1 METVEEAP
9 QPAPKTHRFLSN
21 RLPRFLPSYD
31 NILFLKSHGQSP
43 VTYNHRYHA
52 LLRCACLRAFPS
64 EHSPFVSIHL
74 LKHVML
80 YGTLNTLSLNWS
92 NRQITDI
99 ITFFQTG
106 RSFFNIFPVSLV
118 VSGYNPSQYIS
129 VFPSKI
135 FSKPTSDRLGRS
147 CAACVRRGPRS

>member
-52 LLRCACLRAFPS
+52 LHTCLRCLRAFPS

-106 RSFFNIFPVSLV
+106 RGFL
-118 VSGYNPSQYIS
+118 
-129 VFPSKI
+129 I
-135 FSKPTSDRLGRS
+135 FSQFPLWFQGITPVNISAFFLQRCFPNRPVTDWEG
-147 CAACVRRGPRS
+147 AALPA